1 MERCWL
7 NRVDFRSCSAPGLS
21 FLKSRLTS
29 VSATDCQLRY
39 SDMSEATVRGL
50 RLRTCNLA
58 ESSWH
63 ATRLKSVD
71 LADCDLTRAEFVRTP
86 LAGIDLT
93 GCRIGGLTV
102 SDDYRE
108 LRGCTIAPDQAVD
121 LIGLLGVRIAED

>member
-1 MERCWL
+1 MG
-7 NRVDFRSCSAPGLS
+7 VTSCPPDARINKNAAISTIA
-21 FLKSRLTS
+21 KNTS

-39 SDMSEATVRGL
+39 ADVSEATVRGL
-50 RLRTCNLA
+50 RLRACNLA

-63 ATRLKSVD
+63 ATGLKSVA
-71 LADCDLTRAEFVRTP
+71 LVDCDLTRAEFVRTP

-93 GCRIGGLTV
+93 TCRIGGLTV

-108 LRGCTIAPDQAVD
+108 LRGCVIAPDQAVD